1 MLELIKKGLLTGL
14 GLAVVT
20 KAKLE
25 GMLCKLVDEGKLS
38 REEATKL
45 LEEMLQSGEK
55 QWTEAEEK
63 FGAAVKK
70 LVAEM
75 DLCRKVELKEL
86 EKKIQALELRLA
98 DMEMRHPPTAQG

>member
-14 GLAVVT
+14 GMAVVT

-25 GMLCKLVDEGKLS
+25 TLLSRLVDEGKMS

-45 LEEMLQSGEK
+45 LDELLQSGEK
-55 QWTEAEEK
+55 QWTEAEAK
-63 FGAAVKK
+63 ILGSVKK

-75 DLCRKVELKEL
+75 DLCRREELKEL
-86 EKKIQALELRLA
+86 EKRLQAMEIRLA
-98 DMEMRHPPTAQG
+98 ELEMHQPPKAQG

>member
-25 GMLCKLVDEGKLS
+25 GVLTKLVDEGKMS
-38 REEATKL
+38 REEAAKL
-45 LEEMLQSGEK
+45 LEELLQSGEK
-55 QWTEAEEK
+55 QWTEAEGK
-63 FGAAVKK
+63 ILASVKN

-75 DLCRKVELKEL
+75 DLCRKEELREL
-86 EKKIQALELRLA
+86 EKKLQAMELRLA
-98 DMEMRHPPTAQG
+98 DLEMRQPPKAQG